1 MVTQIVAARAGSRVT
16 GVLKIW
22 MTEAD
27 AATADDA
34 GIARMIE
41 TASDEGYVAACAA
54 LAMVDNRACARDIQR
69 STVVAV
75 GSQDHAAPAAASEAV
90 VPAIVTLSRGIIAGA
105 IVTCIAV
112 PAFRLNEV
120 LILCLGVAIA
130 SCIPS
135 GCARAVHLTL
145 DLLVTRLQ
153 RAAARAFA
161 LMGSLLL
168 MLFLLLVGKQLMDLA
183 ITYAPRNQTTII
195 LHWQIAPFY
204 YAMAGLVLHV
214 IDATMT
220 LLREGRG
227 LSRLVE
233 VLPSPADTGPRRYWA
248 SPGWSGPMP
257 CPCFRAMTP
266 CAV

>member
-34 GIARMIE
+34 GMARMIE
-41 TASDEGYVAACAA
+41 TASDEGYVAACDA

-145 DLLVTRLQ
+145 DLLVTRLP
-153 RAAARAFA
+153 RAAARAFT

-168 MLFLLLVGKQLMDLA
+168 MFVGKQLMDLA
-183 ITYAPRNQTTII
+183 ITYDARNQTTII
-195 LHWQIAPFY
+195 LHWLIAPFY
-204 YAMAGLVLHV
+204 YAMAGPVLLCAPVQALHV

-233 VLPSPADTGPRRYWA
+233 VLPSPADTGPRRV
-248 SPGWSGPMP
+248 GLGR
-257 CPCFRAMTP
+257 CPVPA
-266 CAV
+266 AGL